1 MKGGNNIK
9 DLRKNDRI
17 RIKTVRVID
26 ETGVHI
32 GIMPTADALKM
43 VWEKGFDL
51 VEVSPEA
58 APPVCK
64 IMSYSKYKYEEHK
77 KEQKAK
83 KQHHQGRLKELRL
96 RPITEDH
103 DIMVRVNQAKEFLE
117 KGDRVIFNLFFK
129 GREITHKELGFK
141 LLERIRDELKGVAKV
156 DKNISKERHRLTLI
170 FLPRQYLADSLLEN
184 LLDLPSVF

>member
-1 MKGGNNIK
+1 MIK

-17 RIKTVRVID
+17 RIKTIRVID
-26 ETGVHI
+26 ETGTHL

-43 VWEKGFDL
+43 ALEKGFDL
-51 VEVSPEA
+51 VEVSPDA

-96 RPITEDH
+96 RPITEEH
-103 DIMVRVNQAKEFLE
+103 DLMVRVNQAKGFLK
-117 KGDRVIFNLFFK
+117 KGDRVLFNLFFK
-129 GREITHKELGFK
+129 GREIAHKEIGFK
-141 LLERIRDELKGVAKV
+141 LMERIRDELKGVAKV
-156 DKNISKERHRLTLI
+156 DKNISREGHRLTLI
-170 FLPRQYLADSLLEN
+170 LA
-184 LLDLPSVF
+184 PSNTQSEKPVATNT

>member
-9 DLRKNDRI
+9 DLRKNERI

-43 VWEKGFDL
+43 ALEKGFDL

-96 RPITEDH
+96 RPITENH
-103 DIMVRVNQAKEFLE
+103 DIMVRVNQAKGFLK
-117 KGDRVIFNLFFK
+117 KGDRVLFNLFFK
-129 GREITHKELGFK
+129 GREITHKEIGFK
-141 LLERIRDELKGVAKV
+141 LLERIRDELKDVAKI
-156 DKNISKERHRLTLI
+156 DKNISKEGHRLTL
-170 FLPRQYLADSLLEN
+170 LLAPGNAQPEKPLAAN
-184 LLDLPSVF
+184 K